1 MYNSGNLYVS
11 ASDSPNFSPDGIML
25 SVDNNLIMAP
35 AEGGIYFVE
44 VRSNAEWTC
53 EVLWTDYIHV
63 ALLDGSGNVTDSIVG
78 GNGVLTGRGNA
89 RLQVTV
95 DPNNPNNYWP
105 ERNGNIT
112 IRSGRHVAYIN
123 VVQKEMLDP
132 VLDVSQSVFTVR
144 SGDTIVFDVTSN
156 MGWNVDV
163 MTISGD
169 GWMDMNMYYG
179 EGNQR
184 LECTVHANQS
194 SVYKIIITDYN
205 QFKSVEVTVNVEP
218 DSGEVPRD
226 STRIN

>member
-1 MYNSGNLYVS
+1 M
-11 ASDSPNFSPDGIML
+11 
-25 SVDNNLIMAP
+25 
-35 AEGGIYFVE
+35 
-44 VRSNAEWTC
+44 
-53 EVLWTDYIHV
+53 
-63 ALLDGSGNVTDSIVG
+63 
-78 GNGVLTGRGNA
+78 
-89 RLQVTV
+89 
-95 DPNNPNNYWP
+95 
-105 ERNGNIT
+105 
-112 IRSGRHVAYIN
+112 AYIN

-169 GWMDMNMYYG
+169 GWMDMCYG

-205 QFKSVEVTVNVEP
+205 QFKSAEVTVNVEP
-218 DSGEVPRD
+218 DSGEIPRD

>member
-1 MYNSGNLYVS
+1 
-11 ASDSPNFSPDGIML
+11 
-25 SVDNNLIMAP
+25 
-35 AEGGIYFVE
+35 
-44 VRSNAEWTC
+44 
-53 EVLWTDYIHV
+53 
-63 ALLDGSGNVTDSIVG
+63 
-78 GNGVLTGRGNA
+78 
-89 RLQVTV
+89 
-95 DPNNPNNYWP
+95 
-105 ERNGNIT
+105 
-112 IRSGRHVAYIN
+112 
-123 VVQKEMLDP
+123 
-132 VLDVSQSVFTVR
+132 
-144 SGDTIVFDVTSN
+144 

-218 DSGEVPRD
+218 DSGEVPQD